1 VQSCWRRERETPQ
14 REGEGMTH
22 DSQQPILV
30 MAGGT
35 GGHVFPALA
44 VAENLRARGEQIVW
58 LGTRAGI
65 EARVVPAANIAIEWL
80 NVQGLRGK
88 GLVTGLLAP
97 FRLLR
102 ACWQALRILRR
113 TRPKAVLGMGGF
125 VSGPGGLMAWL
136 LHIPLF
142 LHEQNAIVGLTNR
155 ILGRFATHS
164 YVAFPQAART
174 LVGAK
179 CIGNPVREGF
189 TRLEPPAQRLR
200 ARFDSPLQLL
210 VVGGSLGA
218 AALNRILPQALACL
232 EPGQRPRVWHQCG
245 EQHLKDCHE
254 RYADARVAA
263 EIVSFIDDM
272 PAAFGWADLVVCRA
286 GALTIAELSAV
297 GLPSLLI
304 PFPYAVDNHQYY
316 NALFLQQQ
324 DAAQLLPEDELS
336 PENLAL
342 KIRFFQ
348 QNRERLVEMAENAR
362 AQFQADAAERLAT
375 DIVAGAGR

>member
-1 VQSCWRRERETPQ
+1 MKRNSR
-14 REGEGMTH
+14 
-22 DSQQPILV
+22 QPILV

-88 GLVTGLLAP
+88 SLATLLLAP
-97 FRLLR
+97 FRILR

-136 LHIPLF
+136 LRIPLF

-155 ILGRFATHS
+155 ILGRFATRS
-164 YVAFPQAART
+164 YVAFPQATRT
-174 LVGAK
+174 LAGAE
-179 CIGNPVREGF
+179 CIGNPVRSGF
-189 TRLEPPAQRLR
+189 TRLAPPAERLQ
-200 ARFDSPLQLL
+200 ARIESPMQLL
-210 VVGGSLGA
+210 VIGGSLGA
-218 AALNRILPQALACL
+218 AALNRVVPQALACL
-232 EPGQRPRVWHQCG
+232 EREQRPRVWHQCG
-245 EQHLKDCHE
+245 ERHLDDCRE
-254 RYADARVAA
+254 RYAQARVDA

-286 GALTIAELSAV
+286 GALTITELCAT
-297 GLPSLLI
+297 GLASLLI
-304 PFPYAVDNHQYY
+304 PFPHAVDNHQYH

-324 DAAQLLPEDELS
+324 DAAQLLAEDELS
-336 PENLAL
+336 PESLAL

-348 QNRERLVEMAENAR
+348 QNRARLVEMAQNAR
-362 AQFQADAAERLAT
+362 ARFQADAAERLAT
-375 DIVAGAGR
+375 DIIAEAGR